1 MEKYCTV
8 FIASEESQLTQSEI
22 QKSLESGKMDDKI
35 KVIFF
40 IKYIGI
46 KKSCNLDYT

>member
-40 IKYIGI
+40 YHIGI